1 MLCRVM
7 AARRVGAAAL
17 RLPTMRAMVA
27 QTRRAGGASV
37 VAAGAGWAA
46 CAAAVRCDDDDDDDK
61 PLTER
66 ELKLKQY
73 IDGLQAQAKE

>member
-1 MLCRVM
+1 MSL
-7 AARRVGAAAL
+7 RRGV
-17 RLPTMRAMVA
+17 V
-27 QTRRAGGASV
+27 SF
-37 VAAGAGWAA
+37 VAAGTGWAA
-46 CAAAVRCDDDDDDDK
+46 CAAAVRCDDDGDDDK